1 MPKAELSGKGKE
13 PKRKTSL
20 NKKGESPEKVICY
33 GCGQEGH
40 IARDLKC
47 PKYKTGK
54 GTAALM
60 ITKSV

>member
-1 MPKAELSGKGKE
+1 MPKAESSGNKGKE
-13 PKRKTSL
+13 PKRKTSS
-20 NKKGESPEKVICY
+20 NKKGESLEKVTCY

-54 GTAALM
+54 GTAM
-60 ITKSV
+60 QM